1 MSPCPVQKDLANA
14 LSPLHPR
21 QRDPVALLV
30 LAVLVTPTLSLQQ
43 LGREASI
50 GTNKKPRSLT
60 KQFDRLLSSL
70 AIDPFDLWRAWALY
84 LLRDASSV
92 YVAIDW
98 TSVQG
103 DQFRVLMA
111 AVCVPGRAI
120 PIAALV
126 IPTSKRKARQVHTEA
141 ELLAKLRLVVPHGIS
156 LTILA
161 DRGFDGIAFRRAVV
175 SHGFGYIVRARV
187 NLRARHDGHRWQRL
201 RSLCPPK
208 GEKAKSYEEVLL
220 TEKRD
225 KVPAVVAKYAAE
237 AKEPWLLL
245 TTLAAT
251 TEADAEAV
259 CTGYSHRFLIE
270 ELFKDLKNVRF
281 GMGLE
286 SLSIGNP
293 RRLERL
299 LPIVGMAYTLIRAT
313 GELAKRAGL
322 DKDFST
328 RGAKQLKISTFSL
341 GRFHVRATP
350 SMLQEAFQHV
360 PALHFLSPP

>member
-1 MSPCPVQKDLANA
+1 MSPSPVQQDLANT
-14 LSPLHPR
+14 LSSLHPR

-30 LAVLVTPTLSLQQ
+30 LAVLVTPTLSLAQ

-50 GTNKKPRSLT
+50 GTDKSPRALT
-60 KQFDRLLSSL
+60 KQFDRLLSSF
-70 AIDPFDLWRAWALY
+70 AIDPFELWRAWALH

-92 YVAIDW
+92 HVAIDW

-103 DQFRVLMA
+103 DQFRILMA
-111 AVCVPGRAI
+111 AVCVEGRAI

-126 IPTSKRKARQVHTEA
+126 IPTSKRKALQVRTEA
-141 ELLAKLRLVVPHGIS
+141 AMLAKLRFVVPHGIS

-175 SHGFGYIVRARV
+175 SHGFGYIIRARV
-187 NLRARHDGHRWQRL
+187 NLRARYDGHRWQRL

-208 GEKAKSYEEVLL
+208 GEPAKRFSEVLL

-225 KVPAVVAKYAAE
+225 KVPAVVAKYAE
-237 AKEPWLLL
+237 GAKEPWLLL
-245 TTLAAT
+245 TSL
-251 TEADAEAV
+251 EADAEAV

-286 SLSIGNP
+286 SLSIGDP

-313 GELAKRAGL
+313 GEIAKRGGL
-322 DKDFST
+322 DKTFST

-341 GRFHVRATP
+341 GRFYVRASP
-350 SMLQEAFQHV
+350 SLLQQAFQHV
-360 PALHFLSPP
+360 PALEFLSPP